1 MGSMA
6 AMGSLVRVG
15 ILSRRGVTLITKS
28 TSSTTMMKQEHI
40 MGNHAR
46 TLVTSARRDER
57 FFTKK
62 HEWVEVDGAKGTVGI
77 SKYAADALGDVV
89 YAQLPE
95 PGDTIAAGDECG
107 ALESVKAASEVYSPM
122 SGTVTEKNL
131 VVEDG
136 PALINQNAEDEG
148 WLFKMDLTTATD
160 EVSELMNSAAYETY
174 LKEECED
181 H

>member
-1 MGSMA
+1 M
-6 AMGSLVRVG
+6 G

-28 TSSTTMMKQEHI
+28 TSSTTMLRQEHI
-40 MGNHAR
+40 MGNHTRGLA
-46 TLVTSARRDER
+46 TTVRRDER

-62 HEWVEVDGAKGTVGI
+62 HEWVEVDGTKGTVGI

-95 PGDTIAAGDECG
+95 PGDTLAAGDECG
-107 ALESVKAASEVYSPM
+107 ALVSV
-122 SGTVTEKNL
+122 TVTEKNA

-136 PALINQNAEDEG
+136 PALINQSAEDEG
-148 WLFKMDLTTATD
+148 WLFKLDLSAAG
-160 EVSELMNSAAYETY
+160 EVSELMDNATYETY
-174 LKEECED
+174 LKECEE

>member
-1 MGSMA
+1 
-6 AMGSLVRVG
+6 MGSLGRVG

-28 TSSTTMMKQEHI
+28 TTMLSKEHI
-40 MGNHAR
+40 MGNHTR

-136 PALINQNAEDEG
+136 PALINQNAEHEG
-148 WLFKMDLTTATD
+148 WLFKMDLTATD

>member
-1 MGSMA
+1 MGMA
-6 AMGSLVRVG
+6 AMGSLGRVG

-28 TSSTTMMKQEHI
+28 TSSTTTILRHEHI
-40 MGNHAR
+40 MGNTR
-46 TLVTSARRDER
+46 TLLTSARRDER

-62 HEWVEVDGAKGTVGI
+62 HEWVEVDGGKGTVGI

-148 WLFKMDLTTATD
+148 WLFKMDLTATD

>member
-1 MGSMA
+1 MGMA
-6 AMGSLVRVG
+6 AMGSLGRLG
-15 ILSRRGVTLITKS
+15 ILSRKGVTLITKS
-28 TSSTTMMKQEHI
+28 TSSTTMLRQEPF
-40 MGNHAR
+40 MGNHLRGLA
-46 TLVTSARRDER
+46 TSARREER

-136 PALINQNAEDEG
+136 PALINQNAEDGG
-148 WLFKMDLTTATD
+148 WLFKMDLTATD
-160 EVSELMNSAAYETY
+160 EVSDLMNSAAYETY